1 MTKNPMKNL
10 PASAPD
16 TVDVVAESNY
26 GTTSEAYNKA
36 FRTWRSSEKN
46 EYAFRCRKR
55 TKEAV
60 YVEGKGYHEPD
71 PAAEE
76 RRAIMQINMVIGMAL
91 FAFLLIENLLTALLM
106 GAAQLIGLD
115 VGYCYS
121 DGTVYGNQTA
131 VLAILMLKTILKYLV
146 PILIFRLTFRMPRRV
161 AFHLKPDAPREFPAT
176 IAVTL
181 IIFAVTNVWM
191 LFSPINFL
199 SNSTLGEAYYTVSYM
214 RPSYQMVYLVF
225 ELLTVSIC
233 KELFLHGEVLHV
245 LRQFGDW
252 YAIILTAIL
261 AVCVSHSWTT
271 ILMEL
276 TFSIV
281 SGIAVLRSG
290 SLIPSI
296 FCRMLYHVMLFGLFA
311 MEIWP
316 NQTLQA
322 YRPLF
327 LFLVLLVGIL
337 LCLLSIRP
345 TRKSPALLTQKHLPF
360 HERTHLYHHAPG
372 TAERRVLSLHRSDGD
387 RGDFLTET
395 GFVPQA
401 RYMMR
406 ALDLAKQAAAMGE
419 VPVGAVVVQ
428 KSTGRIIG
436 EGYNRREIDRSPLAH
451 AEIMAIDAASRNLG
465 GWRLLGQR
473 IVCDP
478 GAMPHVCRSDPAR
491 TAGSGR
497 LRRI

>member
-106 GAAQLIGLD
+106 GAAQVIGLD

-161 AFHLKPDAPREFPAT
+161 AFHLKPDALWEFPAT

-345 TRKSPALLTQKHLPF
+345 TRKSPALLTQKHYLSMK
-360 HERTHLYHHAPG
+360 ERIYTTMHLGPLG
-372 TAERRVLSLHRSDGD
+372 VVFFLCIVLM
-387 RGDFLTET
+387 
-395 GFVPQA
+395 VI
-401 RYMMR
+401 
-406 ALDLAKQAAAMGE
+406 E
-419 VPVGAVVVQ
+419 V
-428 KSTGRIIG
+428 IF
-436 EGYNRREIDRSPLAH
+436 
-451 AEIMAIDAASRNLG
+451 
-465 GWRLLGQR
+465 
-473 IVCDP
+473 
-478 GAMPHVCRSDPAR
+478 
-491 TAGSGR
+491 
-497 LRRI
+497 

>member
-106 GAAQLIGLD
+106 GAAQVIGLD

-131 VLAILMLKTILKYLV
+131 VLAILVLKTILKYLV

-311 MEIWP
+311 MEVWP

-345 TRKSPALLTQKHLPF
+345 TRKSPALLTQKHYLSMK
-360 HERTHLYHHAPG
+360 ERIYTTMHLGPLSVVFFLCI
-372 TAERRVLSLHRSDGD
+372 VLM
-387 RGDFLTET
+387 
-395 GFVPQA
+395 VI
-401 RYMMR
+401 
-406 ALDLAKQAAAMGE
+406 E
-419 VPVGAVVVQ
+419 V
-428 KSTGRIIG
+428 IF
-436 EGYNRREIDRSPLAH
+436 
-451 AEIMAIDAASRNLG
+451 
-465 GWRLLGQR
+465 
-473 IVCDP
+473 
-478 GAMPHVCRSDPAR
+478 
-491 TAGSGR
+491 
-497 LRRI
+497 

>member
-1 MTKNPMKNL
+1 
-10 PASAPD
+10 
-16 TVDVVAESNY
+16 
-26 GTTSEAYNKA
+26 
-36 FRTWRSSEKN
+36 
-46 EYAFRCRKR
+46 
-55 TKEAV
+55 
-60 YVEGKGYHEPD
+60 
-71 PAAEE
+71 
-76 RRAIMQINMVIGMAL
+76 
-91 FAFLLIENLLTALLM
+91 M
-106 GAAQLIGLD
+106 GAAQVIGLD

-296 FCRMLYHVMLFGLFA
+296 FCRMLYHVMLFGLFT

-345 TRKSPALLTQKHLPF
+345 TRKSPALLTQKHYLSMKERIYTTMHLGPLSVVFFLCIVLMVIEVIFDGNRICAAGTVYDACLRPGETGGGNGRSSGGRSGSAEVHRAHHRRRLQPPGDRPF
-360 HERTHLYHHAPG
+360 SPG
-372 TAERRVLSLHRSDGD
+372 TRRDHGD
-387 RGDFLTET
+387 RC
-395 GFVPQA
+395 
-401 RYMMR
+401 R
-406 ALDLAKQAAAMGE
+406 KQKSGRLAAA
-419 VPVGAVVVQ
+419 
-428 KSTGRIIG
+428 
-436 EGYNRREIDRSPLAH
+436 
-451 AEIMAIDAASRNLG
+451 
-465 GWRLLGQR
+465 GQR